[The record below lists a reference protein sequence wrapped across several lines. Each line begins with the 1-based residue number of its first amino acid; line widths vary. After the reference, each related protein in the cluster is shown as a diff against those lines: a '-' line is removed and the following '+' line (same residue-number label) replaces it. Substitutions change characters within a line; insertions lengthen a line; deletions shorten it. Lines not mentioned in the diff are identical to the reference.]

1 MSYCNFQQKSLKTI
15 RLSVPICV
23 TFCRRISIKSN
34 LSYIILYDKIINK
47 YIFKRYYGTI
57 FSWKQP
63 KLHLLFTHKK
73 KKSFSIIKCSITPAQ
88 MILFRFPNVIKH
100 IACADLERVRGSENS
115 NLLNFLNSQSKV
127 TEFIPLQTTS
137 GSVHASRVILI
148 DTFCQTIIPFV
159 KFVLY

>member
-1 MSYCNFQQKSLKTI
+1 MVQYSAEN
-15 RLSVPICV
+15 
-23 TFCRRISIKSN
+23 N
-34 LSYIILYDKIINK
+34 LN
-47 YIFKRYYGTI
+47 YIFYSRT
-57 FSWKQP
+57 
-63 KLHLLFTHKK
+63 KK

-100 IACADLERVRGSENS
+100 ITCADLERVRGSENS